1 MVYRYIQNIIRC
13 LAAMGLIFVLFTSY
27 NLVSASNFQQA
38 DYASRL
44 DTFLLTQ
51 MDTYKIP
58 GMAIAIVR
66 NGKVEY
72 LNGYGIANPDGHPVT
87 PDTPFLL
94 ASVSKSF
101 TSLGVMQL
109 VEDGKINLNDP
120 VQKYLPWFDVKGEG
134 DAEITVAHLVYQ
146 TSGFNEYQGNEM
158 NLRPNTPDGLETGVR
173 DLSRI
178 KLNFEPGEGWGYSN
192 INYSVLGLLIQEV
205 SGQRYESYIEEN
217 IFTPLGMT
225 HSYTSLE
232 GARSGNASR
241 GYYPI
246 FGVPLALDQSMLY
259 TTATLPAFGLWSS
272 AEDMSRYLIAHL
284 DEESAILLSHEGIKQ
299 LHTPGVEIEPG
310 YSYAMGW
317 FHAPAAF
324 DPDFLQTLG
333 TTITPADDQQIL
345 WHEGDWKGYKSVAL
359 LLPGLDYGVVLLMNT
374 NDPVIAS
381 VYGNF
386 AWDVTLIAH
395 GGDAF
400 YFTPGE
406 DFVVRYSRPIFSGL
420 SLLLL
425 GGLVWYLRQWK
436 RPMPKNK
443 AWGKWISLLIN
454 LGLLAFIHL
463 KLLPE
468 NSTSLMAL
476 LNRAPDLG
484 TLTIVVTLLSGA
496 WVIVSVWL
504 LAKPHPK

>member
-1 MVYRYIQNIIRC
+1 MVYRYIHNAISC
-13 LAAMGLIFVLFTSY
+13 LVAVGLIFASFASY
-27 NLVSASNFQQA
+27 NLVSASNFQQV

-44 DTFLLTQ
+44 DTFLITQ
-51 MDTYKIP
+51 METYKIP
-58 GMAIAIVR
+58 GLAIAIVR
-66 NGKVEY
+66 NGEVEY
-72 LNGYGIANPDGHPVT
+72 LNGYGVANPDGDPVT

-101 TSLGVMQL
+101 TALGIMQL
-109 VEDGKINLNDP
+109 VEDGKINLDDP

-134 DAEITVAHLVYQ
+134 ESEITVAHLAYQ

-178 KLNFEPGEGWGYSN
+178 ELNFKPGEDWGYSN
-192 INYSVLGLLIQEV
+192 INYSLLGLLIQEV
-205 SGQRYESYIEEN
+205 AGQRYEAYIEEN

-232 GARSGNASR
+232 SARSGNASR

-246 FGVPLALDQSMLY
+246 FGVPMALDQNMLY

-284 DEESAILLSHEGIKQ
+284 DEESAILLSPEGIKQ
-299 LHTPGVEIEPG
+299 LHTPGAEIGPG

-317 FHAPAAF
+317 FHSPAAF
-324 DPDFLQTLG
+324 DSDFLQTLG
-333 TTITPADDQQIL
+333 TNITPSDDQQVL

-374 NDPVIAS
+374 NDPTIAS
-381 VYGNF
+381 VYRDF

-395 GGDAF
+395 GADAY
-400 YFTPGE
+400 YFAPSE

-420 SLLLL
+420 TLLLL

-436 RPMPKNK
+436 RPMSKNN
-443 AWGKWISLLIN
+443 AWGKLISLLIN

-468 NSTSLMAL
+468 NNTSIMAL

-484 TLTIVVTLLSGA
+484 TLTILVTLLSGA
-496 WVIVSVWL
+496 WVIVSVWML
-504 LAKPHPK
+504 VRTQPK